1 VAHKTQVL
9 TVAQIRQR
17 EEYLASGRVWPPAE
31 EHCALQERNKD
42 LEEQVMKLTR
52 HQKMTPQERHKTLD
66 EIVRKYGIEPAEEL
80 IRMCAERAENGAY
93 ILSPDQRIKILT
105 ELQQYRMP
113 KLKSIEMQGT
123 VDHTLTVVVKKFG
136 DHVQEKVV
144 RTFDIE
150 SDVKPMK
157 R

>member
-1 VAHKTQVL
+1 VARSKVMT
-9 TVAQIRQR
+9 AAEIRQR
-17 EEYLASGRVWPPAE
+17 DEYIAAGRVWPPVE
-31 EHCALQERNKD
+31 EHVALREENAALVERV
-42 LEEQVMKLTR
+42 EKLTR
-52 HQKMTPQERHKTLD
+52 HQKMTPQERIKTLD
-66 EIVRKYGIEPAEEL
+66 EICRKHGIEPAEEL
-80 IRMCAERAENGAY
+80 IRMCAERNPDGTFL
-93 ILSPDQRIKILT
+93 LSPDQRIKILT

-136 DHVQEKVV
+136 DVKEKVV
-144 RTFDIE
+144 RTYDIE